1 MRKVSADGDT
11 WLVTSDGYDERRGVR
26 TVVFHCLSNS
36 QRPYRVV
43 EVPESLLADRSLDS
57 VGDREFGDLFNRTQ
71 IMDFSHDR
79 SASSASHGYAD
90 PPLD

>member
-71 IMDFSHDR
+71 IMAFSHDR

>member
-1 MRKVSADGDT
+1 MRKVSGDGDT

-43 EVPESLLADRSLDS
+43 EIPEPLLGNRTVDDIGDS
-57 VGDREFGDLFNRTQ
+57 ELGDLFKRSQ
-71 IMDFSHDR
+71 VLDFSHDR
-79 SASSASHGYAD
+79 SAMPASHGHAD
-90 PPLD
+90 PAQA